1 MKKSLFRRLCF
12 VGLTFAL
19 GTIAGNAE
27 YKNMIFRTVDGS
39 VYSIGTESL
48 VINYA
53 DGLISAVNAADERLD
68 LPTAQLVSM
77 QFSDDESSIAG
88 IDFARCGQFTVYDL
102 KGEEIGR
109 FSSLSQA
116 GESLP
121 RGLYLI
127 KTNEGQTIKALIGK

>member
-68 LPTAQLVSM
+68 LPAAQLVSM

-88 IDFARCGQFTVYDL
+88 IDFALCGQFTVYDL

-116 GESLP
+116 GESLH